1 MGAGAVL
8 AAGLMPVTTAAAA
21 PTDCYMDLCDPG
33 AVVTTSPV
41 LFDPSAADTAIYNAA
56 DNFSADIFNN
66 GAGTINEFFVNA
78 DPGLGLG
85 YPDAI
90 EDIFTSPW
98 GDFTFIFPDNF
109 MPLEVMG

>member
-1 MGAGAVL
+1 ML
-8 AAGLMPVTTAAAA
+8 AAGLVPVTTAAAA
-21 PTDCYMDLCDPG
+21 PADCYMELCDPG

-41 LFDPSAADTAIYNAA
+41 LFDPSGTDTAIYNAA

-78 DPGLGLG
+78 DPELGLG
-85 YPDAI
+85 YANAI
-90 EDIFTSPW
+90 EDVFTSPW